1 MTSILPTPISSTS
14 APTSGNKAAGTS
26 GADSTADS
34 ATQLASNF
42 DMFLKLLTTQLK
54 NQDPL
59 QPQDSAAFTQQLV
72 QFSSVEQSIGMNK
85 RLDQL
90 IAANSGNT
98 NTAALDY
105 MGKVVEY
112 QNDSFALQNG
122 TARMAVTL
130 GAQATSAGIV
140 FRDKTGA
147 VVATQDLPTNM
158 GTNAISWNG
167 KDDSGKQ
174 LPDGTYTA
182 QVVAKG
188 GDGSKVPSVV
198 HQASTVTG
206 VDLSGQTP
214 MLMMGNLP
222 LEMNKV
228 LSVRTTL

>member
-1 MTSILPTPISSTS
+1 MTSILPTPTSSTTG
-14 APTSGNKAAGTS
+14 PTSGNKAAGTS
-26 GADSTADS
+26 GADSTADAAS
-34 ATQLASNF
+34 QLASNF

-85 RLDQL
+85 RLDTL
-90 IAANSGNT
+90 IASSKGNT

-112 QNDSFALQNG
+112 QDSSFALQNG
-122 TARMAVTL
+122 NARMAVTL

-140 FRDKTGA
+140 FRNSAGT
-147 VVATQDLPTNM
+147 VVATQDLPTDM
-158 GTNAISWNG
+158 GTNVVSWNG

-188 GDGSKVPSVV
+188 GDGSTVPSVL

-206 VDLSGQTP
+206 VDLTGTAP
-214 MLMMGNLP
+214 LLMLGAKALDMD
-222 LEMNKV
+222 KV
-228 LSVRTTL
+228 LAIRTTL

>member
-1 MTSILPTPISSTS
+1 MTSILPTPTSSTNG
-14 APTSGNKAAGTS
+14 PTSGNKAAGTS
-26 GADSTADS
+26 GADSTADAAS
-34 ATQLASNF
+34 QLASNF

-90 IAANSGNT
+90 IAANTGNT

-112 QNDSFALQNG
+112 QDSSFALQNG
-122 TARMAVTL
+122 NARMAVTL
-130 GAQATSAGIV
+130 GGQAASAGVV
-140 FRDKTGA
+140 FRDSTGK
-147 VVATQDLPTNM
+147 VVATQDLPTDM
-158 GTNAISWNG
+158 GTNVISWNG
-167 KDDSGKQ
+167 KDDNGQQ

-182 QVVAKG
+182 QIVAKA
-188 GDGSKVPSVV
+188 GDGSTVPSVI

-206 VDLSGQTP
+206 VDLSGDTP
-214 MLMMGNLP
+214 MLMMGNMAI
-222 LEMNKV
+222 EMDKI
-228 LSVRTTL
+228 LSIRTTL

>member
-1 MTSILPTPISSTS
+1 MTSILPTPVSSTS
-14 APTSGNKAAGTS
+14 GPTSGSKAAGTS
-26 GADSTADS
+26 GADSTADA
-34 ATQLASNF
+34 ATQLSSNF

-85 RLDQL
+85 RLDTL
-90 IAANSGNT
+90 IASNKNNS

-112 QNDSFALQNG
+112 QDSNFALQNG
-122 TARMAVTL
+122 NARMAVTL
-130 GAQATSAGIV
+130 GAQAVSAGVV
-140 FRDKTGA
+140 FRNSAGT
-147 VVATQDLPTNM
+147 VVATQDMPTNM
-158 GTNAISWNG
+158 GTNVIAWNG

-182 QVVAKG
+182 QVVAKA
-188 GDGSKVPSVV
+188 GDGSTVPSVL

-206 VDLSGQTP
+206 VDLSGATP

-222 LEMNKV
+222 LDMAKV
-228 LSVRTTL
+228 LSIRTTL